1 MPVEIQKSIS
11 DDPRQFISQKST
23 EKSTLSDLGPSAHSC
38 VIAITSRDHHR
49 SMTFVPKGYEL
60 RIRTRRRSE
69 KSLIGSVVYFLGRKR
84 DSGVDSLV

>member
-1 MPVEIQKSIS
+1 MTPDNLFHKSQPRSQPCPIS
-11 DDPRQFISQKST
+11 APQL
-23 EKSTLSDLGPSAHSC
+23 TLVC
-38 VIAITSRDHHR
+38 VRVIAITSRDHHR